1 MNRNKSSYRDPSGW
15 VFTYNNEIYRTIN
28 SIYKENYD
36 FFISCGLYEELVS
49 KEYIVPHV
57 EIEQN
62 KLDIVFNDNVYKVIK
77 PKKIKFITYPYEWSF
92 SQLKD
97 AAILTLK
104 ILRIAL
110 KYDMILKDA
119 SSYNIQFHNGKPI
132 FIDTLSFEKYSGEN
146 TWMGYNQ
153 FSKHFIS
160 PLLLMSYKDVRLNKL
175 LISNIDG
182 IDIDLTNNILS
193 FKNKLNPFIFFNI
206 KMQAK
211 FQKKYENKDIN
222 ADSKKEIGN
231 KKKLINLNTYLQDN
245 INKIKLNLKNT
256 EWGEYYTFTNYND
269 ISFQNKKNLVENFI
283 DYIKPSSLWDFGANN
298 GLFTRIASNKGIDS
312 LAFDIDPLA
321 CEYNYNEIK
330 KNNEKNI
337 LPVLFD
343 FTNPSP
349 SIGWANSERDSIK
362 YRTKPDVIMALALIH
377 HLAISNNV
385 PLTYIAEY
393 FSSLSKYLII
403 EFVPKEDSQVQKL
416 LLTRKDIYHE
426 YTIDHF
432 EKYFTNYYKILK
444 KENISNS
451 KRTLYLMELI

>member
-1 MNRNKSSYRDPSGW
+1 MNKNKSSYRDPSGW

-77 PKKIKFITYPYEWSF
+77 PKKNKVYNISLRMEL

-211 FQKKYENKDIN
+211 FQKSMK
-222 ADSKKEIGN
+222 
-231 KKKLINLNTYLQDN
+231 T
-245 INKIKLNLKNT
+245 KI
-256 EWGEYYTFTNYND
+256 
-269 ISFQNKKNLVENFI
+269 
-283 DYIKPSSLWDFGANN
+283 
-298 GLFTRIASNKGIDS
+298 
-312 LAFDIDPLA
+312 
-321 CEYNYNEIK
+321 
-330 KNNEKNI
+330 
-337 LPVLFD
+337 
-343 FTNPSP
+343 
-349 SIGWANSERDSIK
+349 
-362 YRTKPDVIMALALIH
+362 
-377 HLAISNNV
+377 
-385 PLTYIAEY
+385 
-393 FSSLSKYLII
+393 
-403 EFVPKEDSQVQKL
+403 
-416 LLTRKDIYHE
+416 
-426 YTIDHF
+426 
-432 EKYFTNYYKILK
+432 
-444 KENISNS
+444 
-451 KRTLYLMELI
+451 